1 MIDSVTGII
10 IVAGVIVVL
19 FGAKKL
25 PEFMRNFGKATGEF
39 QKGKIEAEKEIND
52 MKKAITDPV
61 NEVKN
66 TASEIKKS

>member
-10 IVAGVIVVL
+10 IVAVVIGVL

-25 PEFMRNFGKATGEF
+25 PEMARSFGKATGEF

-52 MKKAITDPV
+52 MKKAITNPV

-66 TASEIKKS
+66 TVDEVKKS

>member
-10 IVAGVIVVL
+10 IVAVAIIAL
-19 FGAKKL
+19 FGAKKF
-25 PEFMRNFGKATGEF
+25 PEFARSIGKATGEF

>member
-39 QKGKIEAEKEIND
+39 QKGKI
-52 MKKAITDPV
+52 
-61 NEVKN
+61 
-66 TASEIKKS
+66 

>member
-10 IVAGVIVVL
+10 IVAVAIIAL
-19 FGAKKL
+19 FGAKKF
-25 PEFMRNFGKATGEF
+25 PEFARSIGKATGEF

-52 MKKAITDPV
+52 MKKAITNPV

-66 TASEIKKS
+66 TVDEVKKS

>member
-1 MIDSVTGII
+1 MWDSVTGII

-39 QKGKIEAEKEIND
+39 QKGKIEAQKEIDD
-52 MKKAITDPV
+52 MKKVITDPA

-66 TASEIKKS
+66 TVSEIKKS

>member
-10 IVAGVIVVL
+10 IAAIVIGLL

-25 PEFMRNFGKATGEF
+25 PEMAKSFGKATGEF

-66 TASEIKKS
+66 TLK

>member
-10 IVAGVIVVL
+10 IVAVVVALL

-25 PEFMRNFGKATGEF
+25 PELAKSFGKATGEF

-66 TASEIKKS
+66 IASEIKKS